1 MEGSRVVTL
10 PGYRWL
16 EVVPGRRGGRPTVR
30 GTRVTVDDI
39 LEALTSGWSVEEIAE
54 NYRIP
59 VEAVYEALRYALEIL
74 RKIEAIA
81 VETTS

>member
-1 MEGSRVVTL
+1 MVLL

-39 LEALTSGWSVEEIAE
+39 LEALANGWSVEEVAE

-59 VEAVYEALRYALEIL
+59 VEAIYEALRYALETL
-74 RKIEAIA
+74 KKVEVIA
-81 VETTS
+81 VEASS

>member
-1 MEGSRVVTL
+1 MSRKVVIL

-16 EVVPGRRGGRPTVR
+16 EVMPGKRGGRPTVK

-39 LEALTSGWSVEEIAE
+39 LEALASGWSVEEVAE

-59 VEAVYEALRYALEIL
+59 LEAVYEALRFALETL
-74 RKIEAIA
+74 RKVEVVA
-81 VETTS
+81 VEATG

>member
-1 MEGSRVVTL
+1 MVVL

-39 LEALTSGWSVEEIAE
+39 LEALAAGWNVEEVAE

-59 VEAVYEALRYALEIL
+59 VEAVYEALRYALETV
-74 RKIEAIA
+74 RKVGVIA
-81 VETTS
+81 VEATG